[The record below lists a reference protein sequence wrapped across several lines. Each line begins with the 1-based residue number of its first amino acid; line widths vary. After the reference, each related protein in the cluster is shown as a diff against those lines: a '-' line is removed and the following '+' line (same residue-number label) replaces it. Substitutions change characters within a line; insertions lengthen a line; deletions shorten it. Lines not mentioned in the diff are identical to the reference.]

1 MENPDLYQW
10 WDSDLCGS
18 KSQSLIRYT
27 LFQGLKDLV
36 TLGLRHTKRVPQVA
50 CAEAFQGDTSSPS
63 WRLLVTWRAKPNW
76 RRGKPFS
83 YPSNRNSAALTGRH
97 GLLQASAGL
106 GRRTWTFKLICQ
118 TESSGSAQD
127 CNLRGRKATQRWHH
141 CVGTAK
147 VVKMS
152 SLVSHQTLE
161 IWNLAQKQGTSSII
175 IKNYCNR
182 LYPDEHDS
190 ARVVIATV
198 TAA

>member
-1 MENPDLYQW
+1 MDYDIQKESLK
-10 WDSDLCGS
+10 LLVLRLS
-18 KSQSLIRYT
+18 KVIQVHPAGA
-27 LFQGLKDLV
+27 FLV
-36 TLGLRHTKRVPQVA
+36 TR
-50 CAEAFQGDTSSPS
+50 
-63 WRLLVTWRAKPNW
+63 RAKPNW

-83 YPSNRNSAALTGRH
+83 YTSNRNSAALTGRH

-106 GRRTWTFKLICQ
+106 RRRTWTFKLICQ
-118 TESSGSAQD
+118 TKSIGSAQD